1 MNKIEVIMYEKSIF
15 YKRLLLKSPRTNT
28 ICEIIQEKQT
38 SPLEV
43 YFIINGAYTTPPT
56 VLVDAFKSVKAEN
69 HGTHVSFPA
78 YKLSLIANHI
88 TNWVAYN

>member
-28 ICEIIQEKQT
+28 TCEIIQEKQT
-38 SPLEV
+38 SPFEV
-43 YFIINGAYTTPPT
+43 YFLINGAYTTPPT
-56 VLVDAFKSVKAEN
+56 ALVDAFKSVKAEN
-69 HGTHVSFPA
+69 HGIYVSFPA
-78 YKLSLIANHI
+78 NKLNLIANHL

>member
-43 YFIINGAYTTPPT
+43 YFLINGAYITPPT
-56 VLVDAFKSVKAEN
+56 ALEDAFKSVKAEN
-69 HGTHVSFPA
+69 HGTHVSFPV
-78 YKLSLIANHI
+78 YKLNSIAIHI